1 MHLII
6 VLVYQISHQSLQ
18 TLNNMYL
25 RIIDETIN
33 YPYSIP
39 QLRAAFPNVSLP
51 AELTDTS
58 LIEWDMYVV
67 TPTTIPNDYTKNITE
82 GTPVLTDG
90 LYYQNWIQTNASQSE
105 IDYRLENQWFI
116 IRETRNELL
125 VECDWTQLGDVSAE
139 TKAIWSEYRQ
149 SLRDITSQ
157 TNPFSINWPVKP

>member
-1 MHLII
+1 
-6 VLVYQISHQSLQ
+6 
-18 TLNNMYL
+18 MYL

-39 QLRAAFPNVSLP
+39 QLRNAFPNVSLP
-51 AELTDTS
+51 AELTDAS

-67 TPTTIPNDYTKNITE
+67 IPTPMPTDYTKNITE

-90 LYYQNWIQTNASQSE
+90 VYYQNWIQTNASQSE

-125 VECDWTQLGDVSAE
+125 TECDWTQLSDISAE

-157 TNPFSINWPVKP
+157 TNPFSITWPVKP

>member
-1 MHLII
+1 
-6 VLVYQISHQSLQ
+6 
-18 TLNNMYL
+18 MYL

-33 YPYSIP
+33 YPYSIN

-51 AELTDTS
+51 AELTDVS

-67 TPTTIPNDYTKNITE
+67 TPTPMPIDYTKNITE

-90 LYYQNWIQTNASQSE
+90 VYYQNWIQTDASQSE
-105 IDYRLENQWFI
+105 IDYRLENQLFI

-125 VECDWTQLGDVSAE
+125 AECDWTQLADIPSE
-139 TKAIWSEYRQ
+139 TKVIWSEYRQ

-157 TNPFSINWPVKP
+157 TNPFSITWPVKP

>member
-1 MHLII
+1 
-6 VLVYQISHQSLQ
+6 
-18 TLNNMYL
+18 MYL

-39 QLRAAFPNVSLP
+39 QLRAAYPNTSLP
-51 AELTDTS
+51 AELTAES
-58 LIEWDMYVV
+58 LVEWNMYVV
-67 TPTTIPNDYTKNITE
+67 TPTPMPNDYTKNITE

-90 LYYQNWIQTNASQSE
+90 VYYQNWIQTNASESE

-125 VECDWTQLGDVSAE
+125 IECDWTQLTDVSAE

-157 TNPFSINWPVKP
+157 TNPFSISWPVKP